1 MKRRSDNVNE
11 DVEECKIISY
21 LCSMKTENKMNSI
34 LSNLGIDNLNKM
46 QNAALRSIVNG
57 KNILLLSPTG
67 SGKTLAFLLP
77 ILQLLDENSRKV
89 QCLVVVPS
97 RELALQ
103 IEQVWKKMG
112 TNFKV
117 NVCYGGHPIDTELK
131 NLSNPPALLIGTPG
145 RLTDHLERKSFE
157 TDCIKTLVLDEFD
170 KSLQLGF
177 QEEMNTIIDQLP
189 NLAKRV
195 LLSATSDVEIPDFVN
210 MQSPVVL
217 DYIDE
222 EQNDSL
228 SIKLVLSPE
237 KDKIESLAQLICSF
251 NSEPALIFCNH
262 REVTERIS
270 DLLNQKGIQ
279 TGYYHGGMDQDDR
292 ERILIQF
299 RNGSLNYLV
308 TTDLAARGLDI
319 PEMNHVIHYH
329 LPSKESEFTH
339 RNGRTARMHAMG
351 TAYIIQFRDEKMPD
365 YISEDL
371 DVLDVKRNN
380 PLPKRPEY
388 QTIYISGGKKN
399 KLNKGDIVGF
409 FLQKGKLDKADL
421 GLIEVKDFISFAA
434 VRGFAVKTLLANIK
448 DEKMKGKKYK
458 IEVARNVSKGVD

>member
-1 MKRRSDNVNE
+1 MKA
-11 DVEECKIISY
+11 
-21 LCSMKTENKMNSI
+21 ENQIQNI
-34 LSNLGIDNLNKM
+34 LSNLGIDSRNEM
-46 QNAALRSIVNG
+46 QIAAQDAIIKE

-77 ILQLLDENSRKV
+77 ILQLLDENIAKV
-89 QCLVVVPS
+89 QCLIVVPS

-112 TNFKV
+112 TRFKV
-117 NVCYGGHPIDTELK
+117 NVCYGGHAIDTELN

-157 TDCIKTLVLDEFD
+157 TDFIKTLVLDEFD

-177 QEEMNTIIDQLP
+177 QDEMNTIISQLP
-189 NLAKRV
+189 NLQKRV
-195 LLSATSDVEIPDFVN
+195 LLSATSDVEIPDFVKIE
-210 MQSPVVL
+210 SPVTL
-217 DYIDE
+217 DYIE
-222 EQNDSL
+222 EEKNETL

-237 KDKIESLAQLICSF
+237 KDKIESLFNLICSL

-270 DLLNQKGIQ
+270 DLLIKKGIQ

-292 ERILIQF
+292 ERILVQF

-329 LPSKESEFTH
+329 LPSKESEFVH
-339 RNGRTARMHAMG
+339 RNGRTARMHASG
-351 TAYIIQFRDEKMPD
+351 TAYIIQFKEEKTPE
-365 YISEDL
+365 YISDDL
-371 DVLDVKRNN
+371 DILQVPTGKQ
-380 PLPKRPEY
+380 LPDRPEY
-388 QTIYISGGKKN
+388 QTIYVSGGKKN
-399 KLNKGDIVGF
+399 KLNKSDIVGF
-409 FLQKGKLDKADL
+409 FLQKGKLDKSDL
-421 GLIEVKDFISFAA
+421 GLIEVKDFISFVA
-434 VRGFAVKTLLANIK
+434 VRASAVKTLLANIK

-458 IEVARNVSKGVD
+458 IEVARNVIKRE

>member
-1 MKRRSDNVNE
+1 MN
-11 DVEECKIISY
+11 
-21 LCSMKTENKMNSI
+21 TENKMNNI

-46 QNAALRSIVNG
+46 QNAALRSIVKG

-77 ILQLLDENSRKV
+77 ILELLDESVTKI
-89 QCLVVVPS
+89 QCLVIVPS

-103 IEQVWKKMG
+103 IESVWKKMG

-117 NVCYGGHPIDTELK
+117 NVCYGGHSIDTELN

-177 QEEMNTIIDQLP
+177 QEEMATIIEQLP
-189 NLAKRV
+189 NLEKRV
-195 LLSATSDVEIPDFVN
+195 LLSATSDVEIPEFVN

-217 DYIDE
+217 DYIEE

-237 KDKIESLAQLICSF
+237 KDKIETLFQLICSF
-251 NSEPALIFCNH
+251 DSEPALIFCNH

-270 DLLNQKGIQ
+270 ELLNQKGIQ
-279 TGYYHGGMDQDDR
+279 TGYYHGGMEQDDR

-319 PEMNHVIHYH
+319 PEMNHVVHYH
-329 LPSKESEFTH
+329 LPSQESEFTH
-339 RNGRTARMHAMG
+339 RNGRTARMHAKG
-351 TAYIIQFRDEKMPD
+351 TAYIVHFKDEKTPD
-365 YISEDL
+365 YISENL
-371 DVLDVKRNN
+371 EVLKIKANK
-380 PLPKRPEY
+380 PLPNRPEF

-409 FLQKGKLDKADL
+409 FIQKGKLDKADL

-434 VRGFAVKTLLANIK
+434 VRTSAVKTLLKNIR

-458 IEVARNVSKGVD
+458 IEVARNVVKKED